1 MPWYIVLLIVIIS
14 IFIWLLLSSI
24 FYKQFF
30 KRFYDFVLSFLA
42 IIVLSPLLIIL
53 TITGAIAMRGNP
65 FFTQLRP
72 GKKEKDGREK
82 IFKLIK
88 FRSMSNKKDKNGNLL
103 SDDQRLNKYG
113 KILRST
119 SLDELP
125 ELLNILVGNM
135 SIVGPR
141 PQLIK
146 DLVFMNDEIR
156 TRHNV
161 SPGLT
166 GLAQVKG
173 RNNITWEE
181 KFKYDLEYCKK
192 ITLMNDITIIFKTIF
207 KVFQRSDIAREGT
220 VSDIDYG
227 DWLLENSKITKES
240 YINKIKKIEKVVN

>member
-1 MPWYIVLLIVIIS
+1 
-14 IFIWLLLSSI
+14 
-24 FYKQFF
+24 
-30 KRFYDFVLSFLA
+30 
-42 IIVLSPLLIIL
+42 
-53 TITGAIAMRGNP
+53 
-65 FFTQLRP
+65 
-72 GKKEKDGREK
+72 
-82 IFKLIK
+82 
-88 FRSMSNKKDKNGNLL
+88 
-103 SDDQRLNKYG
+103 
-113 KILRST
+113 
-119 SLDELP
+119 
-125 ELLNILVGNM
+125 M

-192 ITLMNDITIIFKTIF
+192 ITLMNDIKIIFKTIF